1 MNEVAERFSN
11 LTKKTMS
18 DLKRSYA
25 SCQTNLLKSAVLAY
39 QLKCED
45 EVQFVDFATNELQI
59 SKGTLS
65 KMLSAGKLV
74 TEKPEHI
81 ELPKSYVTI
90 YELTKV
96 SEEIESFNS
105 FVETEKETTLKEL
118 SNRQAHNFVDEYT
131 RRNEET
137 DETEIDESTNTNSEI
152 EDNEISSVFEN
163 LLSLAKSVQSNITDI
178 DTFQN
183 NFDHANDD
191 IARIIQIL
199 ENMV

>member
-11 LTKKTMS
+11 LTRKTMS
-18 DLKRSYA
+18 DLKRSYT

-65 KMLSAGKLV
+65 KMLSAGKLMI
-74 TEKPEHI
+74 EKPDYI
-81 ELPKSYVTI
+81 ELPKSYVSV

-105 FVETEKETTLKEL
+105 FVETEKETTLKDL
-118 SNRQAHNFVDEYT
+118 SNRQAHNFVEEYT
-131 RRNEET
+131 KRNEET
-137 DETEIDESTNTNSEI
+137 EETEVDESTDTETEET
-152 EDNEISSVFEN
+152 EDNEILSIFEN
-163 LLSLAKSVQSNITDI
+163 LLTLAESAKRNI
-178 DTFQN
+178 
-183 NFDHANDD
+183 NDNKMGFAEND
-191 IARIIQIL
+191 LNVIIEILKNQI
-199 ENMV
+199 

>member
-11 LTKKTMS
+11 LTRKTMS

-45 EVQFVDFATNELQI
+45 ELQFVDFATNELQI

-65 KMLSAGKLV
+65 KMLSAGKLMI
-74 TEKPEHI
+74 EKPDYI
-81 ELPKSYVTI
+81 ELPKSYVSV

-118 SNRQAHNFVDEYT
+118 SNRQAHKFVEEYT
-131 RRNEET
+131 KRNEET
-137 DETEIDESTNTNSEI
+137 EETEETEIDESTNTETET
-152 EDNEISSVFEN
+152 EDNETLSIFEN
-163 LLSLAKSVQSNITDI
+163 LLNLAQDAKSR
-178 DTFQN
+178 
-183 NFDHANDD
+183 
-191 IARIIQIL
+191 IATNYIEMAISDLTLIIEIL
-199 ENMV
+199 EKQV

>member
-11 LTKKTMS
+11 LTRKTMS

-65 KMLSAGKLV
+65 KMLSAGKLMI
-74 TEKPEHI
+74 EKPDYI
-81 ELPKSYVTI
+81 ELPKSYVSV

-105 FVETEKETTLKEL
+105 FVETEKETTLKDL
-118 SNRQAHNFVDEYT
+118 SNRQAHNFVEEYT

-137 DETEIDESTNTNSEI
+137 VETEVDESTNTDSEK
-152 EDNEISSVFEN
+152 EDNEIESIFEN
-163 LLSLAKSVQSNITDI
+163 LLSLAESAKRNII
-178 DTFQN
+178 DSKMGF
-183 NFDHANDD
+183 AENDLNT
-191 IARIIQIL
+191 IIEILKNQI
-199 ENMV
+199 

>member
-1 MNEVAERFSN
+1 MNEVTERFSN

-65 KMLSAGKLV
+65 KMLSAGKLMI
-74 TEKPEHI
+74 EKPDYI
-81 ELPKSYVTI
+81 ELPKSYVSV

-118 SNRQAHNFVDEYT
+118 SNRQAHNFVEEYT
-131 RRNEET
+131 KRNEE
-137 DETEIDESTNTNSEI
+137 EEEIDESTDTETESET
-152 EDNEISSVFEN
+152 DNEISSVFEN
-163 LLSLAKSVQSNITDI
+163 LLTLAQSAKFNLGKNDNVNAI
-178 DTFQN
+178 DDLN
-183 NFDHANDD
+183 K
-191 IARIIQIL
+191 IIEIL

>member
-11 LTKKTMS
+11 LTRKTMS
-18 DLKRSYA
+18 DLKRSYS

-65 KMLSAGKLV
+65 KMLSAGKLMI
-74 TEKPEHI
+74 EKPDYI
-81 ELPKSYVTI
+81 ELPKSYVSV

-105 FVETEKETTLKEL
+105 FVETEKGTTMKDL
-118 SNRQAHNFVDEYT
+118 SNRQAHNFVEEYT

-137 DETEIDESTNTNSEI
+137 VETEVDESTNTDSEK
-152 EDNEISSVFEN
+152 EDNEIESIFEN
-163 LLSLAKSVQSNITDI
+163 LLSLAESAKRNII
-178 DTFQN
+178 DSKMGF
-183 NFDHANDD
+183 AENDLNT
-191 IARIIQIL
+191 IIEILKNQI
-199 ENMV
+199 

>member
-1 MNEVAERFSN
+1 MNEVTERFSN
-11 LTKKTMS
+11 LTRKTMS

-65 KMLSAGKLV
+65 KMLSAGKLMI
-74 TEKPEHI
+74 EKPDYI
-81 ELPKSYVTI
+81 ELPKSYVSV

-105 FVETEKETTLKEL
+105 FVETEKETTLKDL
-118 SNRQAHNFVDEYT
+118 SNRQAHNFVEEYT
-131 RRNEET
+131 KRNEET
-137 DETEIDESTNTNSEI
+137 EETEVDENTNTETET
-152 EDNEISSVFEN
+152 EDTEVISVFEN
-163 LLSLAKSVQSNITDI
+163 LLTLAQSAKFNLDKKDI
-178 DTFQN
+178 SNTV
-183 NFDHANDD
+183 DD
-191 IARIIQIL
+191 LNKIIEIL
-199 ENMV
+199 ENMI